1 MSEMKLGKAE
11 RTYYGKRYHGLI
23 EGADRNVR
31 VTWREP
37 RQPDQAEYAY
47 ILATGWTG
55 AKNSMRLPAHQAAQA
70 GHVGVTF
77 DYTNR
82 GTANPIK
89 MNADDLRVVHDAMPP
104 ELRLRAI
111 GLSMGG
117 RAVTEFLQEANR
129 IEAATLVASAGY
141 KRNGIS
147 LTEGALG
154 LLATG
159 REATD
164 VVIRQ
169 PLHSARVGLAGLAH
183 CLRRGRAVGAEML
196 DLMHPDH
203 TVHHI
208 VDAVKLGDRSPYLR
222 FLYGSDDR
230 LINQIAQSTGIE
242 GLPFDHAE
250 SYAGGHIRL
259 VNDPS
264 LSEYI
269 IQLDDALAAETQPYE
284 ESFKVFA

>member
-1 MSEMKLGKAE
+1 MAELKLGKAE
-11 RTYYGKRYHGLI
+11 RTYYGKRYQGLI
-23 EGADRNVR
+23 EGSDRTVR
-31 VTWREP
+31 ITWREP
-37 RQPDQAEYAY
+37 RRPDLAEHAY
-47 ILATGWTG
+47 LLATGWTG

-82 GTANPIK
+82 GITTPIK
-89 MNADDLRVVHDAMPP
+89 KNADDLRLVHDAMPP

-129 IEAATLVASAGY
+129 IETATLVASAGY

-147 LTEGALG
+147 LTEGVFG
-154 LLATG
+154 VLATS
-159 REATD
+159 RETTD
-164 VVIRQ
+164 MIIRH
-169 PLHSARVGLAGLAH
+169 PVHSAHVGLAGLAH
-183 CLRRGRAVGAEML
+183 CLRRSRAVGAEML

-208 VDAVKLGDRSPYLR
+208 VDTVKLGERSPYMR
-222 FLYGSDDR
+222 FLYGSGDR
-230 LINQIAQSTGIE
+230 LINQIAQSAGIE

-250 SYAGGHIRL
+250 PYTGGHIRL

-264 LSEYI
+264 LSKYI
-269 IQLDDALAAETQPYE
+269 IQLDDALPAATQLPR
-284 ESFKVFA
+284 AA